1 MKSIISRM
9 TIVIVIMFTITI
21 ANAQKAVELTYNL
34 NVGDKYEFN
43 TELNQD
49 ISFDANGQT
58 MTLEQVMSFQMGTQV
73 ISIADGLITQDLK
86 FDKVSMNQQIFGME
100 LNYNSE
106 DESTWTGMGAQIADQ
121 FNKIIGVSINFG
133 MDNKGN
139 IVEIDLSELKGVD
152 DLTNNLTSGSNFA
165 LYPKGDIKVGE
176 TWERNIKPLKDSE
189 MRVFMKY
196 TLLKITKKQ
205 VIISL
210 DGTLSGNVVDGTE
223 VKLDGTTGG
232 ELIVD
237 RNTGMLVNSTMDIDL
252 TIEIEQQGMKIP
264 ANIVS
269 TSATTVVKKII

>member
-1 MKSIISRM
+1 MKSIISPM

-269 TSATTVVKKII
+269 TSATTVVKK

>member
-1 MKSIISRM
+1 M

-269 TSATTVVKKII
+269 TSATTVVKK

>member
-1 MKSIISRM
+1 
-9 TIVIVIMFTITI
+9 
-21 ANAQKAVELTYNL
+21 
-34 NVGDKYEFN
+34 
-43 TELNQD
+43 
-49 ISFDANGQT
+49 
-58 MTLEQVMSFQMGTQV
+58 
-73 ISIADGLITQDLK
+73 
-86 FDKVSMNQQIFGME
+86 MNQQIFGME

-269 TSATTVVKKII
+269 TSATTVVKK

>member
-121 FNKIIGVSINFG
+121 FNKIIGLSINFG
-133 MDNKGN
+133 MDNKGS
-139 IVEIDLSELKGVD
+139 IEQIDLSKVKGVD
-152 DLTNNLTSGSNFA
+152 DLTNNLTSGSNYA
-165 LYPKGDIKVGE
+165 LYPEGKIKVGE
-176 TWERNIKPLKDSE
+176 SWEKNIKPLKGSE
-189 MRVFMKY
+189 MKVFIKY

-205 VIISL
+205 VVISL

-223 VKLDGTTGG
+223 VKLDGVTEG

-237 RNTGMLVNSTMDIDL
+237 INTGMLVNSTMDIDL

-264 ANIVS
+264 ANIIS
-269 TSATTVVKKII
+269 TSTTTVVKK

>member
-106 DESTWTGMGAQIADQ
+106 DESTWTVMGAQIADQ

-269 TSATTVVKKII
+269 TSATTVVKK

>member
-176 TWERNIKPLKDSE
+176 TLERNIKPLKDSE

-269 TSATTVVKKII
+269 TSATTVVKK